1 MALLSLAGCDISI
14 LMTRIFVLALA
25 LGLTASSAFALD
37 GAPLFRSRDPLAQ
50 RDSWGLLHQSPA
62 LNDTDFAPRE
72 SWRLF
77 YYSKS
82 RKVLARDPAYVGAL
96 QTALHRTGYYCG
108 PIDGYFTPNVEDAI
122 ARLQK
127 NHSMRVT
134 GTLTVP
140 VRRALYLP

>member
-1 MALLSLAGCDISI
+1 MKQRFLVLCAALVGI
-14 LMTRIFVLALA
+14 
-25 LGLTASSAFALD
+25 SSAAALD
-37 GAPLFRSRDPLAQ
+37 DDPLFHSRDPLSQ
-50 RDSWGLLHQSPA
+50 RDSWGSLHQSPT
-62 LNDTDFAPRE
+62 LNATDFAPRE

-82 RKVLARDPAYVGAL
+82 RQVLAGDVAYVGAL
-96 QTALHRTGYYCG
+96 QRALQRTGYYCG
-108 PIDGYFTPNVEDAI
+108 PINGYFSPEVSDAI

-134 GTLTVP
+134 GHLTVP

>member
-1 MALLSLAGCDISI
+1 MLSSGGCGIFRFMKQG
-14 LMTRIFVLALA
+14 LFVLVAAFGVSL
-25 LGLTASSAFALD
+25 SSASGWD
-37 GAPLFRSRDPLAQ
+37 APLFQSRDPLAQ
-50 RDSWGLLHQSPA
+50 RDSWGLLHQTPA
-62 LNDTDFAPRE
+62 LNPTDFARRE

-82 RKVLARDPAYVGAL
+82 RGVLATDPAYMGAL
-96 QTALHRTGYYCG
+96 QVALQRNGYYCG
-108 PIDGYFTPNVEDAI
+108 PINGYFSPEVSDAI

>member
-1 MALLSLAGCDISI
+1 MKHRVL
-14 LMTRIFVLALA
+14 VLAA
-25 LGLTASSAFALD
+25 MLGFGLSSAAALD
-37 GAPLFRSRDPLAQ
+37 DDPLFHSRDPLSQ
-50 RDSWGLLHQSPA
+50 RDSWGSLHQSPV
-62 LNDTDFAPRE
+62 LNPNDFAPRE

-82 RKVLARDPAYVGAL
+82 RHALAADPAYMGAL
-96 QTALHRTGYYCG
+96 QVALQRNGYYCG
-108 PIDGYFTPNVEDAI
+108 PINGFFSPEVSNAI

>member
-1 MALLSLAGCDISI
+1 MKQRFL
-14 LMTRIFVLALA
+14 VLA
-25 LGLTASSAFALD
+25 LGLAASSAFALD
-37 GAPLFRSRDPLAQ
+37 DAPLFHARDPLSQ
-50 RDSWGLLHQSPA
+50 RDSWGSLHQSPT
-62 LNDTDFAPRE
+62 LKETDFAKRE

-82 RKVLARDPAYVGAL
+82 GRDLAADVAYTAAL
-96 QTALHRTGYYCG
+96 QTALQRTGYYCG
-108 PIDGYFTPNVEDAI
+108 PLDGYFSPEVSEAI

-134 GTLTVP
+134 GSLTVP

>member
-1 MALLSLAGCDISI
+1 MKQRFL
-14 LMTRIFVLALA
+14 VLAA
-25 LGLTASSAFALD
+25 TLGLGLSTAAGLD
-37 GAPLFRSRDPLAQ
+37 DEPLFHSRDPLSQ
-50 RDSWGLLHQSPA
+50 RDSWGSLHQSKS
-62 LNDTDFAPRE
+62 LNATDFAPRE

-82 RKVLARDPAYVGAL
+82 RQVLAADVGYVGAL

-108 PIDGYFTPNVEDAI
+108 PIDGFYSPEVSDAI

-127 NHSMRVT
+127 NHSMRVS
-134 GTLTVP
+134 GQLTVP

>member
-1 MALLSLAGCDISI
+1 MSIFMKQRFLVLIATVGLA
-14 LMTRIFVLALA
+14 
-25 LGLTASSAFALD
+25 ASSAFALD
-37 GAPLFRSRDPLAQ
+37 DAPLFHSRDPLSQ
-50 RDSWGLLHQSPA
+50 RDSWGSLHQSPA
-62 LNDTDFAPRE
+62 LTETDFAKRE

-82 RKVLARDPAYVGAL
+82 RTVLAADVAYTAAL
-96 QTALHRTGYYCG
+96 QTALQRNGYYCG
-108 PIDGYFTPNVEDAI
+108 PLNGYFSPEVSEAI

-134 GTLTVP
+134 GSLTVP